1 MRRTLRAPLMIAA
14 AAFATA
20 AALEAQVIRVT
31 LPAGVTSQMI
41 FDGKEVY
48 TGPGKCYECH
58 GNPPWGDLGPSLK
71 DSVWLHVSGSYEELM
86 ELIRTGVPKVDSK
99 TGKEMPA
106 HGEGDLSD
114 YQIRSVSAY
123 VWSVSRQK
131 QFDPTLGMRMPR
143 SLPPGVTESVIAEG
157 KKIYGGRG
165 LCYLCH
171 GAVPDG
177 GIGPSLS
184 DSTWI
189 RSEGRYEEIVAQV
202 FNGTTRE
209 EAKTGVAM
217 PPRGGSHISDEEV
230 RAVAAYIWAVGN
242 PESH

>member
-1 MRRTLRAPLMIAA
+1 MIAA
-14 AAFATA
+14 AALITA
-20 AALEAQVIRVT
+20 ATLEAQVIRVR
-31 LPAGVTSQMI
+31 LPDGVTSEMI

-48 TGPGKCYECH
+48 TGAGKCFECH

-71 DSVWLHVSGSYEELM
+71 DSVWLHVTGSYD
-86 ELIRTGVPKVDSK
+86 ELIALIRSGVPEVDSRTGE
-99 TGKEMPA
+99 EMPG

-131 QFDPTLGMRMPR
+131 QFDASLGIRMPP
-143 SLPPGVTESVIAEG
+143 SLPAGVTESVIAEG

-189 RSEGRYEEIVAQV
+189 RSAGRYEEIVTQI
-202 FNGTTRE
+202 FNGTPRE
-209 EAKTGVAM
+209 DSKTGVAM
-217 PPRGGSHISDEEV
+217 PPRGGSHISDDEV
-230 RAVAAYIWAVGN
+230 RAVAAYIWAISH
-242 PESH
+242 PESR

>member
-1 MRRTLRAPLMIAA
+1 MRRTLRAPMMIAA
-14 AAFATA
+14 AAVATA
-20 AALEAQVIRVT
+20 ATLEAQLIRVS

-48 TGPGKCYECH
+48 TGPGKCFECH

-71 DSVWLHVSGSYEELM
+71 DSVWLQVDGTYDELI
-86 ELIRTGVPKVDSK
+86 ELIRTGVPEVDSK
-99 TGKEMPA
+99 TDNEMPS
-106 HGEGDLSD
+106 HGDGDLTD

-131 QFDPTLGMRMPR
+131 RFDPTLGIRMPQ
-143 SLPPGVTESVIAEG
+143 SLPAGVTESVIAEG

-171 GAVPDG
+171 GAVPGG

-189 RSEGRYEEIVAQV
+189 RSEGRYEEIATQI

-209 EAKTGVAM
+209 ESKTGVAM
-217 PPRGGSHISDEEV
+217 PPRGGSHISDDEV
-230 RAVAAYIWAVGN
+230 RAVAAYIWAVSH
-242 PESH
+242 PESR